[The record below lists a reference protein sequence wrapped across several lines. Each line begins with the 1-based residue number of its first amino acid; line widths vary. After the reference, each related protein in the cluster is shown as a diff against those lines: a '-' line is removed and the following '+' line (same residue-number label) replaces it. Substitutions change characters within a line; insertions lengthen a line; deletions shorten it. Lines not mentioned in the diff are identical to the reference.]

1 MNFARQY
8 APRIAG
14 PVLFFLAGLLALT
27 SCSRSKPLR
36 PAPPTFPVSGEVKL
50 DGGKVPPG
58 STIEFRPENN
68 EKAAE
73 LTAKG
78 VVHASG
84 KFTLC
89 ILYID
94 RILPGALEGPHTVS
108 ISFPSSNSSNSS
120 YSSGLISIPEKFT
133 VEPRENYFTVTVP
146 KS

>member
-1 MNFARQY
+1 MNFASQQSS
-8 APRIAG
+8 RIAG
-14 PVLFFLAGLLALT
+14 PVLILVTGLLTLA

-50 DGGKVPPG
+50 DGGKIPPG

-94 RILPGALEGPHTVS
+94 RILPGALEGRHTVT
-108 ISFPSSNSSNSS
+108 ISFPTGSSSN
-120 YSSGLISIPEKFT
+120 SSGLISIPEKFT
-133 VEPRENYFTVTVP
+133 VEPRENFFTVSVP